1 LLLLKERSGSCV
13 GGRDGLDE
21 EESDE
26 NEREERD
33 ECGKEELN

>member
-1 LLLLKERSGSCV
+1 MLMEWSGSSV
-13 GGRDGLDE
+13 GGRDGMDE